1 MWWNIV
7 LILVLKRQRQAD
19 LSCVPGQGGLHSK
32 FQTGYTIRHCLKK
45 KKKWWLR
52 GWEDKS
58 QSLEKSDV
66 KVSPGN
72 GRYTWVPVIHIVIK
86 WSLSSFWLSE
96 MVLLCSPD

>member
-45 KKKWWLR
+45 KMVAE
-52 GWEDKS
+52 G
-58 QSLEKSDV
+58 V
-66 KVSPGN
+66 
-72 GRYTWVPVIHIVIK
+72 GRQEPEFGK
-86 WSLSSFWLSE
+86 E
-96 MVLLCSPD
+96 